1 MITLITGAPGAGKSA
16 ALVDLI
22 SKLSKDR
29 AVYASG
35 IPDFTVP
42 HEVLEKPEEWPN
54 TVPDG
59 SIIVID
65 EAQRIW
71 RPRGP
76 GSKVP
81 PDIAALETHRHRGL
95 DFYLVTQSPRLIDS
109 NVRGLVGRHIH
120 LREIGVLG
128 RWWYEWPEV
137 SDNCANS
144 WKTAPFKRR
153 FRLPK
158 GAFSL
163 YKSSSLH
170 VKPIRSFPTMLLV
183 LFAAITIVAYLS
195 YRAYQSIAPKI
206 VAPEAS
212 KLVALSEPGA
222 KFVRTSTPT
231 TERALID
238 DRVDWIPR
246 VSNRPESAP
255 AYDHLRQVVAMP
267 LVVGGMCIGN
277 QCRCINQQGSDSG
290 LSSND
295 CKTWIL
301 NPPFDPYRVTVSNV
315 SGPDAASGR
324 TQSNASHAQNVSAPV
339 ASSGVGSTP

>member
-29 AVYASG
+29 AVYSSG
-35 IPDFTVP
+35 IPDFSVA
-42 HEVLEKPEEWPN
+42 HEVLDKPEAWHES
-54 TVPDG
+54 VPDG

-158 GAFSL
+158 SSFSL

-170 VKPIRSFPTMLLV
+170 VKPIRSFPTMLIV
-183 LFAAITIVAYLS
+183 LLAAVLIVGYLAFLAYK
-195 YRAYQSIAPKI
+195 SIAPKI
-206 VAPEAS
+206 VPAEAS
-212 KLVALSEPGA
+212 KIVALTEPGA
-222 KFVRTSTPT
+222 KFTRSGSTTNDVRPP
-231 TERALID
+231 ID
-238 DRVDWIPR
+238 DRVDWTPR
-246 VSNRPESAP
+246 VSFRPESAP
-255 AYDHLRQVVAMP
+255 AYDHLRIVTAMP
-267 LVVGGMCIGN
+267 VVTGAI
-277 QCRCINQQGSDSG
+277 CINDACQCQTQQGTDAG
-290 LSSND
+290 LTSSECRAWTKNRPF
-295 CKTWIL
+295 
-301 NPPFDPYRVTVSNV
+301 NPYASVANETNGVRTQPQPNSSPVLSAPAVV
-315 SGPDAASGR
+315 SG
-324 TQSNASHAQNVSAPV
+324 V
-339 ASSGVGSTP
+339 ASTL